1 MLIQRKR
8 KMVNKNYF
16 TLHEFLYSETALK
29 NKIDNWPTDF
39 WIIENIQTK
48 ILPVLNQLREAWCG
62 GIRITS
68 GYRSEAL
75 NKAVKGSKTSMH
87 MKGLAVDMV
96 PSNGDFKNFV
106 IFTVGFFDK
115 RGFDQLII
123 ETSGKSQWLH
133 LGIESNDGMKRKQI
147 LNINL

>member
-1 MLIQRKR
+1 MASRD
-8 KMVNKNYF
+8 YF

-29 NKIDNWPTDF
+29 NKIDNWPEDF

-48 ILPVLNQLREAWCG
+48 ILPVLNELREAWG
-62 GIRITS
+62 SPIRISS
-68 GYRSEAL
+68 GYRSRAL
-75 NKAVKGSKTSMH
+75 NNYIKGSKTSVH
-87 MKGLAVDMV
+87 MRGLAVDMV
-96 PSNGDFKNFV
+96 PGNGDFKNFV

-123 ETSGKSQWLH
+123 ETSGNSRWLH
-133 LGIESNDGMKRKQI
+133 LGIESNDGRMRKQI

>member
-1 MLIQRKR
+1 MASRD
-8 KMVNKNYF
+8 YF

-29 NKIDNWPTDF
+29 NKIDNWPEDF

-48 ILPVLNQLREAWCG
+48 ILPVLNELREAWG
-62 GIRITS
+62 SGIKITS
-68 GYRSEAL
+68 GYRSRAL
-75 NKAVKGSKTSMH
+75 NKFIKGSNTSVH
-87 MKGLAVDMV
+87 MRGLAADMV

-106 IFTVGFFDK
+106 IFTVGFLDK

-123 ETSGKSQWLH
+123 ETSGNSRWLH
-133 LGIESNDGMKRKQI
+133 LGIESNDGRMRKQI

>member
-1 MLIQRKR
+1 MASRD
-8 KMVNKNYF
+8 YF

-29 NKIDNWPTDF
+29 NKIDNWPEDF

-48 ILPVLNQLREAWCG
+48 IHPVLNELREAWG
-62 GIRITS
+62 SPIRISS
-68 GYRSEAL
+68 GYRSRAL
-75 NKAVKGSKTSMH
+75 NNYIKGSKTSVH
-87 MKGLAVDMV
+87 MRGLAVDMV
-96 PSNGDFKNFV
+96 PGNGDFKNFV

-123 ETSGKSQWLH
+123 ETSGNSRWLH
-133 LGIESNDGMKRKQI
+133 LGIESNDGRMRKQI